1 MTERMQ
7 RLARFCVDTQFE
19 DLPAALVAQ
28 AKRHILDTF
37 GATLAGAESE
47 VAQLAREV
55 FAGETGNTLVWGTDL
70 RIGAAQAAILN
81 GVAAHALELDDT
93 GGCDHSGAVVLPAV
107 MAAVSMSERPVN
119 GRELIT
125 AVVIGYDIGRRV
137 LEACGSYSAHNGAG
151 WHSTATCGVFGAAA
165 ACARILGLDATQ
177 TVSALGIAGSF
188 SGGLWAFIHDG
199 SQSKKL
205 HTGRAAEG
213 GLLAARFARQG
224 ITGPSKLFDD
234 VWGGFLKTLAG
245 DAAVPEAL
253 DADLG
258 VVWKLARCS
267 IKPYAACR
275 GTHSAIDALGLLLD
289 QLQVDASQVEDV
301 QVSLCGFLQDMCGG
315 QNVSTLAAAQM
326 SLPYAL
332 AARLVHGHCRLH
344 AYDDQQ
350 RGDPRIAH
358 WMSRIHL
365 EVDPQLS
372 EDGEPVVSLRTVDGR
387 QASLCVD
394 PPLGAPGNPL
404 SDAALEE
411 KFFSLAGRVMP
422 RERAEELLEQLWRLE
437 ESESVETLIVP
448 TLCVGMQPGTL
459 RVPQADAERPVRHS
473 HADGST
479 PRRGNDH
486 QI

>member
-7 RLARFCVDTQFE
+7 RLAQFCVDTRFE
-19 DLPAALVAQ
+19 DLPPALVAQ

-37 GATLAGAESE
+37 GVTLAGADSE
-47 VAQLAREV
+47 VAKQARQV
-55 FAGETGNTLVWGTDL
+55 FASEAGDTLVWGTDL
-70 RIGAAQAAILN
+70 RMGAAQAAILN
-81 GVAAHALELDDT
+81 GIAAHALELDDT

-107 MAAVSMSERPVN
+107 MAAVSMQTEPVN

-125 AVVIGYDIGRRV
+125 AVVIGYDVSRRV
-137 LEACGSYSAHNGAG
+137 LEACGGYSAHNGAG
-151 WHSTATCGVFGAAA
+151 WHSTVTCGVFGAAA
-165 ACARILGLDATQ
+165 ASARILGLDAAQ

-205 HTGRAAEG
+205 HSGRAAEG
-213 GLLAARFARQG
+213 GLLAARFAQQG
-224 ITGPSKLFDD
+224 ISGPKKLFED
-234 VWGGFLKTLAG
+234 VWGGFLRTLAG
-245 DAAVPEAL
+245 VASDPTAL

-275 GTHSAIDALGLLLD
+275 GTHSAIDALGLLMD
-289 QLQVDASQVEDV
+289 QLQVCADQIEDID
-301 QVSLCGFLQDMCGG
+301 VSLCGFLQDMCGG
-315 QNVSTLAAAQM
+315 QDVSTLAAAQM

-332 AARLVHGHCRLH
+332 AARLVHGHCRLE
-344 AYDDQQ
+344 AYDEAQ

-358 WMSRIHL
+358 WMARIRL

-372 EDGEPVVSLRTVDGR
+372 EDGEPVICVRTVDGR

-422 RERAEELLEQLWRLE
+422 QEQAGELLEQLWRLDAL
-437 ESESVETLIVP
+437 ESV
-448 TLCVGMQPGTL
+448 LCLCGPL
-459 RVPQADAERPVRHS
+459 RGQASLLQVLR
-473 HADGST
+473 
-479 PRRGNDH
+479 
-486 QI
+486 